1 MVTGSGVA
9 TIFVYRRLTKTSEMG
24 NTPVWVLPSI
34 WRLEQ
39 FMDTKFGKDVSDE
52 NLLNDVKKP
61 WLQLLPSLS
70 Y

>member
-9 TIFVYRRLTKTSEMG
+9 TIFVYRRLTKTPEMG

-39 FMDTKFGKDVSDE
+39 FMDTKFGKDVSDK

-61 WLQLLPSLS
+61 WLQLLLSLS

>member
-9 TIFVYRRLTKTSEMG
+9 TILVYRRLTKTPEMG

-39 FMDTKFGKDVSDE
+39 FMDTKFGKDVSDK